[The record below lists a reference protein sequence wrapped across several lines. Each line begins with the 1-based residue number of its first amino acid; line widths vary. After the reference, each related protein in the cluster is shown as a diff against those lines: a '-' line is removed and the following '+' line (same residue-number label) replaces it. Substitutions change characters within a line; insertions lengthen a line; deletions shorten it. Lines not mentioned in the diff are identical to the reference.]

1 MYTVET
7 ILELYQEATAM
18 KDAKTDKKYATIIRM
33 GGLGLTGDIVDNR
46 SLSIKFN
53 KDHNGISAVITAKYE
68 SRVSKDRHSSA
79 SDRKLFDKSFDDN
92 TKIDLSRTATAYRYP
107 ERTKPFIIVV
117 GAHRIK
123 PKPSSQS
130 STTLHINKL
139 GTPTVVNTSEFEMY
153 SGSYAD
159 EVKDLINAVKATG
172 GLIIYSNIPSLYDE
186 ITSR

>member
-1 MYTVET
+1 MLTVKT
-7 ILELYQEATAM
+7 ILELYQESTTM
-18 KDAKTDKKYATIIRM
+18 KDAKTDRKYATIIRM
-33 GGLGLTGDIVDNR
+33 GGLGLTGDVVDIR
-46 SLSIKFN
+46 SLSVKFN
-53 KDHNGISAVITAKYE
+53 KDHNGILAIISAKYE
-68 SRVSKDRHSSA
+68 SKASKDRHSSA
-79 SDRKLFDKSFDDN
+79 SGRKLFDDSFDDN

-130 STTLHINKL
+130 TTTLHINKL
-139 GTPTVVNTSEFEMY
+139 GTPTVVSTSEFDMY

-159 EVKDLINAVKATG
+159 EVKDLINAAKATG
-172 GLIIYSNIPSLYDE
+172 SLIIYSNIPSLYDE